1 MMSVLIFG
9 LVVFLGMHSL
19 RIFVPAWRER
29 QVARLGLLPWKG
41 LYSAVSVAGLA
52 AIIWGFGLARQHPA
66 LLYVPPMWLRH
77 LNALFTLVA
86 FVLLAA
92 AYVPRNRLKA
102 RLGHPMLL
110 AVKVWAFG
118 HLLATGMLRDVVLF
132 GAFLA
137 WAIAL
142 FAVLRRRDR
151 LAGTVYPAGTL
162 RGDVGVVIVGV
173 LVWVVFAFWLHGAL
187 IGVNPFV

>member
-1 MMSVLIFG
+1 MSMLILG
-9 LVVFLGMHSL
+9 LVIFLGMHSV
-19 RIFVPAWRER
+19 RIFVPDWREK
-29 QVARLGLLPWKG
+29 QVARLGVLPWKS
-41 LYSAVSVAGLA
+41 LYATVSIIGFVVL
-52 AIIWGFGLARQHPA
+52 IWGFGLARQHPA
-66 LLYVPPMWLRH
+66 LLYIPPMWLRH

-92 AYVPRNRLKA
+92 AYVPRNRIKA

-110 AVKVWAFG
+110 AVKVWALG

-132 GAFLA
+132 GALLA

-151 LAGTVYPAGTL
+151 LTGTTYPAGTL
-162 RGDVGVVIVGV
+162 RGDVTTVLIGVV
-173 LVWVVFAFWLHGAL
+173 VWAIFAFWLHQAL
-187 IGVNPFV
+187 IGVNPMA

>member
-1 MMSVLIFG
+1 MSVLIFG
-9 LVVFLGMHSL
+9 LAIFLGMHSL
-19 RIFVPAWRER
+19 RIFFPAWRER
-29 QVARLGLLPWKG
+29 QIARLGLLPWKG

-92 AYVPRNRLKA
+92 AYVPHNRIKT

-110 AVKVWAFG
+110 AVKAWAFG

-151 LAGTVYPAGTL
+151 LLGTPHPAGNL
-162 RGDVGVVIVGV
+162 RGDVVAVVVGVVAWAI
-173 LVWVVFAFWLHGAL
+173 FAFWLHQAL
-187 IGVNPFV
+187 IGVNPLA

>member
-1 MMSVLIFG
+1 MSVLIFG
-9 LVVFLGMHSL
+9 LVIFLGMHSL
-19 RIFVPAWRER
+19 RIFVPDWRER
-29 QVARLGLLPWKG
+29 QIARLGLLPWKG
-41 LYSAVSVAGLA
+41 LYATVSVIGFVVLV
-52 AIIWGFGLARQHPA
+52 WGFGLARQHPA

-77 LNALFTLVA
+77 LNALFTLAA

-92 AYVPRNRLKA
+92 AYVPRNRIKA

-110 AVKVWAFG
+110 AVKVWALG

-151 LAGTVYPAGTL
+151 LLGTVYPAGTL
-162 RGDVGVVIVGV
+162 RGDVVTVAIGVAAWAI
-173 LVWVVFAFWLHGAL
+173 FAFWLHQAL
-187 IGVNPFV
+187 IGVNPLA

>member
-1 MMSVLIFG
+1 MTVLILG
-9 LVVFLGMHSL
+9 LVIFLGMHSL
-19 RIFVPAWRER
+19 RIFVPDWREK
-29 QVARLGLLPWKG
+29 QIARLGVLPWKA
-41 LYSAVSVAGLA
+41 LYSIVSIVGFVVLVL
-52 AIIWGFGLARQHPA
+52 GFGLARQHPV
-66 LLYVPPMWLRH
+66 LLYVPPLWLRH

-86 FVLLAA
+86 LILLAA

-102 RLGHPMLL
+102 KLGHPMLL

-132 GAFLA
+132 GALLL

-151 LAGTVYPAGTL
+151 LTGTAYPAGTL
-162 RGDVGVVIVGV
+162 RGDVIAVVVGVVI
-173 LVWVVFAFWLHGAL
+173 WAIFAFWLHQAL
-187 IGVNPFV
+187 IGVNPMA

>member
-1 MMSVLIFG
+1 MSVLIFG
-9 LVVFLGMHSL
+9 LAIFLGMHSL

-86 FVLLAA
+86 FVLLAT
-92 AYVPRNRLKA
+92 AYVPRNWFKA
-102 RLGHPMLL
+102 KLGHPMLL
-110 AVKVWAFG
+110 AVKAWAFG

-151 LAGTVYPAGTL
+151 LLGTPYPAGTL
-162 RGDVGVVIVGV
+162 RGDVVAVAVGVVA
-173 LVWVVFAFWLHGAL
+173 WAAFAFWLHQAL
-187 IGVNPFV
+187 IGVNPLA